1 MQTQRTIT
9 LICTRE
15 PATGR
20 TMVRPACELYRTLE
34 QATRQVLRRE
44 YESGIMTYLYAVP
57 ILPTNWCHVDNVE
70 TRF

>member
-1 MQTQRTIT
+1 
-9 LICTRE
+9 
-15 PATGR
+15 
-20 TMVRPACELYRTLE
+20 MVRPACELYRTLE